1 MTQKASVN
9 KAVLRFLSSHAC
21 VSKYSAEGCVNV
33 DNASSSS
40 VLDDEF
46 HPSAFSHTF
55 LFVLINWSV
64 AETFDIARKLKIITL
79 VKER

>member
-1 MTQKASVN
+1 M
-9 KAVLRFLSSHAC
+9 LI
-21 VSKYSAEGCVNV
+21 
-33 DNASSSS
+33 NASSSS

-55 LFVLINWSV
+55 LFALINWSV